1 MNVSSVKT
9 KEYENKRLFRRG
21 EKQTQ
26 SNPIKPNCKPT
37 TPIFKI
43 SLKNTLFLDFLSFF
57 LLFFLSSV
65 FSIFPFT
72 LLIPAVPAGRL
83 VLSFGGKDSGK

>member
-26 SNPIKPNCKPT
+26 SNPTCSELVE
-37 TPIFKI
+37 PIA
-43 SLKNTLFLDFLSFF
+43 NQPPHFLDFLSFF
-57 LLFFLSSV
+57 LPFFVLLAGTNCDYASKDFTFAVFGKRLS
-65 FSIFPFT
+65 I
-72 LLIPAVPAGRL
+72 
-83 VLSFGGKDSGK
+83 